1 MRVMRFGTFM
11 APFHPVGQNPT
22 LALERDLDLIVHLDR
37 LGFHEAWVGEHHSA
51 GFEIVASPE
60 VFLAVAAERTKHI
73 KLGTGVSSLPYHHP
87 LMLADRMVLLDH
99 LTRGR
104 IMLGVGPG
112 QLTSDAQMLGI
123 PSDRQRPRMEEALDV
138 MMRLFRGE
146 TVTYE
151 CEWFTINGARL
162 QMRPYSDPCFDI
174 AVAAS
179 FSPTGARAAGKHGI
193 GMLSVAATAKQG
205 MDLLSHHWDLWEELG
220 RESGNIAERS
230 KWRLVGPMH
239 LAETREQAEAEV
251 DFGIAP
257 FSRYFTHILPG
268 GPVHGDTTAEI
279 IENNKVS
286 GFAVIGTPHDAI
298 EKIQEL
304 IDSSNGGFGTF
315 LLFDH
320 NWARPDAKLRSY
332 DLFAQ
337 YVMPHFTGQLAPV
350 QASHDWVVNS
360 GGVFVERTTTAI
372 AKAIE
377 DHATERATERA
388 APPSA

>member
-1 MRVMRFGTFM
+1 MQTMRFGTFM

-37 LGFHEAWVGEHHSA
+37 LGFDEAWVGEHHSA

-123 PSDRQRPRMEEALDV
+123 PSDQQRPRMEEALDV

-151 CEWFTINGARL
+151 CEWFTINEARL

-205 MDLLSHHWDLWEELG
+205 MDLLSHHWNLWEELG
-220 RESGNIAERS
+220 RESGNIADRS

-239 LAETREQAEAEV
+239 LAETRGEAEAEV
-251 DFGIAP
+251 DYGIAP
-257 FSRYFTHILPG
+257 FSRYFTHVLPG
-268 GPVHGDTTAEI
+268 GPVQGDTTAEI
-279 IENNKVS
+279 IENNKAS
-286 GFAVIGTPHDAI
+286 GFAVIGTPDDAI
-298 EKIQEL
+298 AKIQEL
-304 IDSSNGGFGTF
+304 IDSSNGGFGAF

-320 NWARPDAKLRSY
+320 NWAQPDAKLRSY

-337 YVMPHFTGQLAPV
+337 YVMPHFTGQLQPV
-350 QASHDWVVNS
+350 QASHDWVVGS
-360 GGVFVERTTTAI
+360 GGVFVERTANAI
-372 AKAIE
+372 AKAID
-377 DHATERATERA
+377 DHAAERADVTPTA
-388 APPSA
+388 

>member
-1 MRVMRFGTFM
+1 MRFGTFM

-22 LALERDLDLIVHLDR
+22 LAIERDLDLIAYLDR
-37 LGFHEAWVGEHHSA
+37 LGFDEAWVGEHHSA
-51 GFEIVASPE
+51 GYEIIASPE

-123 PSDRQRPRMEEALDV
+123 PSDQQRPRMEEALSV

-151 CEWFTINGARL
+151 CEWFTVNEARL

-205 MDLLSHHWDLWEELG
+205 MDLLAHHWDMWEELG
-220 RESGNIAERS
+220 QESGNLADRT

-239 LAETREQAEAEV
+239 LAETREQAEREV
-251 DFGIAP
+251 EYAIAP
-257 FSRYFTHILPG
+257 FSKYFTHVLPG
-268 GPVHGDTTAEI
+268 GPVTGTTPAEI
-279 IENNKVS
+279 IENNKAS
-286 GFAVIGTPHDAI
+286 GFAVIGTPEDAVAKI
-298 EKIQEL
+298 EEL
-304 IDSSNGGFGTF
+304 VDASNGGFGAF

-320 NWARPDAKLRSY
+320 NWVRPDAKFRSY
-332 DLFAQ
+332 ELFAQ
-337 YVMPHFTGQLAPV
+337 YVMPRFTGQLAPV
-350 QASHDWVVNS
+350 QASHDWVTGS
-360 GGVFVERTTTAI
+360 GGLFVDRAATAI

-377 DHATERATERA
+377 DHATER
-388 APPSA
+388 SGH